1 MKSGTVPET
10 GDRRTKLKKGDY
22 FTRPVPL
29 KTTTRQ
35 KPVGRKSTNPASS
48 LKVANRK
55 ELGRT
60 RETIVNVKKK
70 RELGVNQE
78 TERREVRTAN
88 RVTGQR
94 SLLVIF
100 ISEKHRQLPFNS
112 QC

>member
-48 LKVANRK
+48 LKVTNRK
-55 ELGRT
+55 ELKRT
-60 RETIVNVKKK
+60 KETIVNVKK

>member
-48 LKVANRK
+48 LKVANKK
-55 ELGRT
+55 ELERT

-70 RELGVNQE
+70 RELAV
-78 TERREVRTAN
+78 VRKGKRFTLGDKLN
-88 RVTGQR
+88 ILG
-94 SLLVIF
+94 
-100 ISEKHRQLPFNS
+100 
-112 QC
+112 